1 MEFKEL
7 KKCMDKLVCEYNTPG
22 VDVMVYK
29 EHELIYRY
37 FAGMSDIENGK
48 KTNGTELYLIFSM
61 TKMLTCTG
69 ALQLFE
75 KGKYNMNDPLYKY
88 LPEFKNM
95 KVSFQNHNSE
105 NAKKVTQ
112 GIAVADAET
121 KNSIGYAKNPITIKN
136 LFTMCAGFNY
146 DLGADYFKTALKNSK
161 TTTAELVSTMSN
173 AVLEFEPGTRFNYS
187 LCHDVLG
194 ALIEVWSGKKFGDY
208 MRENVF
214 EPIGMKNTFFGI
226 PKDKELLDRMAMR
239 YCFDENKKP
248 YSMPLEC
255 MYNLSSEYESG
266 GAGLTSCTEDYA
278 LFLDALA
285 NKGVAKNGNI
295 ILKPETVELMG
306 TNQLS
311 GKPLEDFNELRNGYG
326 YGLGVRTHIDKE
338 KSGSLSP
345 LGEFGWDG
353 AAGAFSMV
361 DTKNRLSLT
370 YFQHIHNWDLNIQSE
385 IRNSLYTDLNL

>member
-1 MEFKEL
+1 MSFTAL
-7 KKCMDKLVCEYNTPG
+7 KDCMDRMVNEYNTPG

-29 EHELIYRY
+29 EHEPVFRY
-37 FAGMSDIENGK
+37 FTGVSDLESGK
-48 KTNGTELYLIFSM
+48 KINGNELYIIFSM

-69 ALQLFE
+69 ALQLYE
-75 KGKYNMNDPLYKY
+75 NGKYNMDDPLYKY
-88 LPEFKNM
+88 MPEFKNM
-95 KVSFQNHNSE
+95 KVSCGEHNSE

-112 GIAVADAET
+112 GISPVDDNLKAGE
-121 KNSIGYAKNPITIKN
+121 GYAKNPITIKN

-146 DLGADYFKTALKNSK
+146 DLGAEYFKDAIENGKK
-161 TTTAELVSTMSN
+161 TTAELIDAMKNT
-173 AVLEFEPGTRFNYS
+173 VLGFEPGTRFNYS

-214 EPIGMKNTFFGI
+214 EPIGMKNTFFGV
-226 PKDKELLDRMAMR
+226 PKDEKRLSKIASL
-239 YCFDENKKP
+239 YVFDENRKP
-248 YSMPLEC
+248 VKLKTQC
-255 MYNLSSEYESG
+255 VYNFTDEYQSG
-266 GAGLTSCTEDYA
+266 GAGLISCTEDYA

-285 NKGVAKNGNI
+285 NKGVAKNGNR
-295 ILKPETVELMG
+295 ILLPETVELMG

-311 GKPLEDFNELRNGYG
+311 GQPLADFNELRNGYG
-326 YGLGVRTHIDKE
+326 YGMGVRTHINKE

-361 DTKNRLSLT
+361 DIKNKLSLT

-385 IRNSLYTDLNL
+385 IRNALYKDLNL